1 MSSTTEQYLSRTTA
15 ETFENL
21 ALIFADREL
30 NPEQASSPLDVTVSV
45 DFRGPQVG
53 RLVLKASARV
63 LPSVAANMLGGDP
76 SRSAALQR
84 DALGELANVICGN
97 VLPMVAGADAMFR
110 LSAPRVHDVE
120 LPSSRDGDAPEARTV
135 LGVEDGRV
143 EASLYFF
150 ADRARSSAA

>member
-21 ALIFADREL
+21 ALIFADTEL
-30 NPEQASSPLDVTVSV
+30 SSEQASAPLDVTVSV
-45 DFRGPQVG
+45 DFRGPETG

-63 LPSVAANMLGGDP
+63 LPTIAANMLGGDQ
-76 SRSAALQR
+76 SRSAVLQR

-97 VLPMVAGADAMFR
+97 VLPLVAGADAVFK
-110 LSAPRVHDVE
+110 LAAPRVHDVE
-120 LPSSRDGDAPEARTV
+120 LPSYRDGDAPDARV
-135 LGVEDGRV
+135 RLGVDDGRV
-143 EASLYFF
+143 EAALYFF